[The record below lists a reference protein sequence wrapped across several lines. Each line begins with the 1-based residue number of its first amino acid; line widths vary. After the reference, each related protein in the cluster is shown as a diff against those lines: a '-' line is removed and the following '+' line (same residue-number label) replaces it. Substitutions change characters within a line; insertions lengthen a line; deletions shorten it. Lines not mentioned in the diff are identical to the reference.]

1 LASDENKINDNYGEM
16 FFDADDETSQDDKFR
31 NSVKNLLVLI
41 KDFYSAD
48 YVVVYWYN
56 NAKNTF
62 KLLADSEP
70 FEADIHKVKFTAGN
84 DVMASAAAGKMPSLH
99 SSISPESITH
109 LNNAAIKSIMVNPVI
124 VDGEVV
130 AVAACES
137 KSDEF
142 FGDPNLKTLEVFS
155 QYVKSLI
162 SYYSLKEEYD
172 FEDGLLMMLA
182 SGKFSEEQ
190 LFAFINLA
198 AERYVDTEDYYVV
211 ICDDELIKRSSFIKK
226 TDKGLEI
233 TEIDI
238 EEDSIIHNAIKSRKI
253 INRFFRY
260 GEDKIYRCSRNE
272 EQIYNVNFCCIP
284 FSAEK
289 RCCGVIA
296 FNTKDDMPVIQS
308 SVKSIYKLVYPVVL
322 YLNVLHSKGH
332 SGAKQ
337 EEKYKSK
344 KELASRLNNELIRC
358 RQFDDTNIYLVCA
371 GIDNIN
377 SVLKPGIS
385 VEDLESILYEN
396 LIPELSGY
404 DQVYKVDDNRF
415 AVLLCSGN
423 EDNVHIQFEKI
434 RKKLSVIIHNI
445 EGKEVTFTVSFA
457 IIRYLDLNAGQDE
470 ILKELD
476 EMLKLSEA
484 EGGNQVK
491 I

>member
-1 LASDENKINDNYGEM
+1 
-16 FFDADDETSQDDKFR
+16 
-31 NSVKNLLVLI
+31 
-41 KDFYSAD
+41 
-48 YVVVYWYN
+48 
-56 NAKNTF
+56 
-62 KLLADSEP
+62 
-70 FEADIHKVKFTAGN
+70 
-84 DVMASAAAGKMPSLH
+84 
-99 SSISPESITH
+99 
-109 LNNAAIKSIMVNPVI
+109 
-124 VDGEVV
+124 
-130 AVAACES
+130 
-137 KSDEF
+137 
-142 FGDPNLKTLEVFS
+142 
-155 QYVKSLI
+155 
-162 SYYSLKEEYD
+162 
-172 FEDGLLMMLA
+172 
-182 SGKFSEEQ
+182 
-190 LFAFINLA
+190 
-198 AERYVDTEDYYVV
+198 
-211 ICDDELIKRSSFIKK
+211 
-226 TDKGLEI
+226 
-233 TEIDI
+233 
-238 EEDSIIHNAIKSRKI
+238 
-253 INRFFRY
+253 
-260 GEDKIYRCSRNE
+260 
-272 EQIYNVNFCCIP
+272 
-284 FSAEK
+284 
-289 RCCGVIA
+289 VIA